1 MGKTLLIAIVGCFLF
16 LAPNDACAQDPLF
29 TQFYATTL
37 YTNPAMAG
45 TAQFNRGGGRAVLN
59 YRNQWPSLPGTYVT
73 STISYDQH
81 FDKIKGGLGLLVL
94 RDIAGEGLLTSTH
107 AGATYSHHVS
117 LNDDVYM
124 RFGVEGQIMQ
134 RALDWSRLFWGDQID
149 ATRGFVASTLE
160 PSGPSAITSLN
171 VNAGWL
177 IYAKS
182 FYGGIA
188 VHNVSQ
194 PVQSFY
200 GDPDAKLPR
209 RYTVHAG
216 YAPPLVRDQ
225 SADSIGL
232 RPNVLLMKQGG
243 FTQFNASCYFNLNWL
258 IAGVGVRL
266 VNKQLSDFESYLG
279 SIGYRGKR
287 FRMAYSYDL
296 TLDERRSTTR
306 GSHEVSIAYQWCS
319 KKDSKKLRSDEC
331 LAFW

>member
-1 MGKTLLIAIVGCFLF
+1 MGKTLLIAIVGSL
-16 LAPNDACAQDPLF
+16 LLMGPNHACAQDPLF
-29 TQFYATTL
+29 TQFYATPL

-45 TAQFNRGGGRAVLN
+45 TAQCKKGGGRAVLN
-59 YRNQWPSLPGTYVT
+59 YRNQWPSLPGSYVT

-81 FDKIKGGLGLLVL
+81 FDEIKGGLGIQVL
-94 RDIAGEGLLTSTH
+94 RDIAGEGLLTTTQFGLMY
-107 AGATYSHHVS
+107 ANQLR
-117 LNDDVYM
+117 LNGDVYM
-124 RFGVEGQIMQ
+124 RYGIEAQIIQ
-134 RALDWSRLFWGDQID
+134 RALNWSRLMWGDQID
-149 ATRGFVASTLE
+149 QTRGFVASTRE
-160 PSGPSAITSLN
+160 PVGSSIITSPN
-171 VNAGWL
+171 VNVGWL
-177 IYAKS
+177 IYSKS

-188 VHNVSQ
+188 THNVLE

-200 GDPDAKLPR
+200 SDPDAKLPR

-216 YAPPLVRDQ
+216 YALPLVKNK

-243 FTQFNASCYFNLNWL
+243 FTQFNTSCYFNLNWL

-266 VNKQLSDFESYLG
+266 VNADLSNLESYLG

-287 FRMAYSYDL
+287 FRMAYSYDV
-296 TLDERRSTTR
+296 TLDEKRSTTR